1 MTAISPIRYQ
11 GNKRSLIPLILEHT
25 PSIKECPRMIDAFG
39 GSGTVTINMPQQ
51 FRVYNELSTPVY
63 EIVKLLSEQDPKK
76 TMTQIKRIVKKWALT
91 NTGEW
96 QYDEFRKHVQ
106 KKRDPLLHYIAHR
119 HAHSNMLRFNQQG
132 VYNVGFGNR
141 GLIGKFD
148 ELEQE
153 LTDFY
158 WRMQGVHVTNMKY
171 NQLLA
176 RVYKQLNSSTF
187 CYFDPPYLASGAMQ
201 YGPKWTERHEHNL
214 LATLAWL
221 NKQGCP
227 WMLSNVIEHRHF
239 SNDLLKRW
247 LRKHAT
253 TVLYPNKSYAM
264 NNGQSGS
271 HGTVEILA
279 MNY

>member
-1 MTAISPIRYQ
+1 MTVISPIRYQ

-25 PSIKECPRMIDAFG
+25 PSVQDCPRMVDVFG
-39 GSGTVTINMPQQ
+39 GSATVCANMPQK
-51 FRVYNELSTPVY
+51 FRVYNELSPQVF
-63 EIVKLLSEQDPKK
+63 EIVKMLVEQDPKK
-76 TMTQIKRIVKKWALT
+76 TLGQVKRLVKHWCLT
-91 NTGEW
+91 NSNEEN
-96 QYDEFRKHVQ
+96 YDAFREVVQ
-106 KKRDPLLHYIAHR
+106 KKRTAILHYVAHR

-132 VYNVGFGNR
+132 IYNVGFGDR

-148 ELEQE
+148 ELEDE
-153 LTDFY
+153 LTTFHSH
-158 WRMQGVHVTNMKY
+158 MQGVHLTNMKY
-171 NQLLA
+171 GKLLS
-176 RVYKQLNSSTF
+176 RLGSQLNCNTF

-201 YGPKWTERHEHNL
+201 YGKWTEANERNL
-214 LATLAWL
+214 LATLEQL
-221 NKQGCP
+221 NRLGVP
-227 WMLSNVIEHRHF
+227 WMLSNVTEHRHF

-247 LRKHAT
+247 LKKHAT

>member
-1 MTAISPIRYQ
+1 MTVISPIRYQ
-11 GNKRSLIPLILEHT
+11 GNKRSLIPVILEHA
-25 PSIKECPRMIDAFG
+25 PSTKECARMIDAFG
-39 GSGTVTINMPQQ
+39 GSGTVTANMQQQ
-51 FRVYNELSTPVY
+51 FRIYNELSTPVY

-76 TMTQIKRIVKKWALT
+76 TLSQIKRVVRQWSLT
-91 NTGEW
+91 NSSEV
-96 QYDEFRKHVQ
+96 QYDSFRHYVQ
-106 KKRDPLLHYIAHR
+106 KKRTPLLHYIAHR

-153 LTDFY
+153 LTTFHQ
-158 WRMQGVHVTNMKY
+158 RMQGVHVTNLKY

-176 RVYKQLNSSTF
+176 KVYKQLNSNTF
-187 CYFDPPYLASGAMQ
+187 VYFDPPYLASGAMQ
-201 YGPKWTERHEHNL
+201 YGKWTERNEHNL

-227 WMLSNVIEHRHF
+227 WMLSNVIQHRHF
-239 SNDLLKRW
+239 TNDLLKRW

-253 TVLYPNKSYAM
+253 TVLYPNKSYAL
-264 NNGQSGS
+264 NNGQTGS
-271 HGTVEILA
+271 HDTVEILA